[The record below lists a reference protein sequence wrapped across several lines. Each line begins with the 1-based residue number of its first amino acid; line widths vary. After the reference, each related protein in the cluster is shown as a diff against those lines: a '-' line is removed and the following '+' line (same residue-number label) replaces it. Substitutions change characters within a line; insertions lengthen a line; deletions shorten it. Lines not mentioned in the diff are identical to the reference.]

1 MSRVKV
7 PDKFRRLYDTLGST
21 GGSIGTVAWTD
32 ITGKPTTFD
41 PVAHTHP
48 TSDVTGLDTALSGKA
63 ATVHTHITSD
73 VTGLDT
79 ALSGKQAT
87 LVSATNIKTINGSS
101 ILGAGDLVVSG
112 SGGSPIIS
120 WII

>member
-48 TSDVTGLDTALSGKA
+48 TSDVTGLDTALSGK
-63 ATVHTHITSD
+63 
-73 VTGLDT
+73 
-79 ALSGKQAT
+79 QAT
-87 LVSATNIKTINGSS
+87 LVSTTNIKSINGSS

-112 SGGSPIIS
+112 AGGSPIIS